1 MGVGVAVG
9 VAVGV
14 LVGVAVG
21 VAVGVL
27 VGVAVAVG
35 NGVALG
41 AGVGVG
47 VLVGVAVLVGTA
59 VFVGAGV
66 AVGNGVALGTGVG
79 VGADAGAQADN
90 IKLTSKNTSNV
101 RFILRVLLWRSSR
114 PTVSITRR
122 AAAGNPPSPADYPKA
137 RGSAAGTRA
146 SAVGLM
152 QCWAAFCCITM

>member
-1 MGVGVAVG
+1 VGT
-9 VAVGV
+9 
-14 LVGVAVG
+14 
-21 VAVGVL
+21 GVL

-47 VLVGVAVLVGTA
+47 VLVGVAVLVGA
-59 VFVGAGV
+59 VV
-66 AVGNGVALGTGVG
+66 AVGNGVALGAGVD

-90 IKLTSKNTSNV
+90 IKLTSKNTINV
-101 RFILRVLLWRSSR
+101 RFILRVLLGRSSR